1 MPANPN
7 FRLPVTASSSEEAIQ
22 LIRDGDPDLRFA
34 DLEARPVSAPADDAD
49 QATLPNSLRPTG
61 PGPWE
66 IYNRAA
72 GHSVLNLIS
81 NGEPVTDRGTA
92 QRLAMTRIGPEQF
105 DNYGVRTRG
114 TSGMSNVGTQT
125 DMENRLGLPS
135 QSANAN
141 YAVVDR
147 QTLDPVFR
155 FVATNRNEANR
166 TYGAWLAA
174 AGLPTTTEDFGFQEI
189 RPQIPEVPMDVAQ
202 NFPQDRTDGRNTD
215 YSFRD
220 LFGTTDQASSAPPG
234 NSFSGQW
241 RVVLDGEEVWRFRG
255 PANGGQADANRIAQ
269 LWLRDQR
276 SQGLLSP
283 APGAEIEVVP
293 VMMESVQQHVKP
305 GMAEG
310 LDPDKKYTIKKSYTM
325 SKAGVEKSVW
335 YIMDGDFV
343 VDATDLRRDAKYY
356 ADKWN
361 AAEKDSKGVA
371 EGVYHGDWVRHPENQ
386 WKIGQI
392 QSIDNGQAVVT
403 WKKTDK
409 RKKAMSSTHAVDALQ
424 HARREFS
431 QLTQPTHT
439 PGIAEDNALTE
450 IEHMKQSHFT
460 GGKDMLGSFQKPGKK
475 HLKPLPGGT
484 DLMYSVTKDNYGSYV
499 YIVDPGVPG
508 MTKHSIVA
516 SLSLIDSDLPNTFQ
530 VGSITVDEDY
540 RGRGL
545 ARALYGIVLTIMRKN
560 LVSGS
565 SQTPGGRRNWLSL
578 ASIPGVEVKGLV
590 TLSNRDTNTTVGDP
604 KSRYNKYVEKTID
617 RVMELGGQFV
627 SKGKNYN
634 YWAFDVVPGKGQ
646 LQPAVQNALSKL
658 YGYDSDALLMATWT
672 GS

>member
-1 MPANPN
+1 
-7 FRLPVTASSSEEAIQ
+7 
-22 LIRDGDPDLRFA
+22 
-34 DLEARPVSAPADDAD
+34 
-49 QATLPNSLRPTG
+49 
-61 PGPWE
+61 
-66 IYNRAA
+66 
-72 GHSVLNLIS
+72 
-81 NGEPVTDRGTA
+81 
-92 QRLAMTRIGPEQF
+92 
-105 DNYGVRTRG
+105 
-114 TSGMSNVGTQT
+114 
-125 DMENRLGLPS
+125 MENRLGLPS
-135 QSANAN
+135 QSVTAN

-147 QTLDPVFR
+147 RTLDPVFR
-155 FVATNRNEANR
+155 FRADDLRDANR
-166 TYGAWLAA
+166 IYGEWLAA
-174 AGLPTTTEDFGFQEI
+174 AGLPTTTEDYGFQEI

-202 NFPQDRTDGRNTD
+202 NFPDRTDGRNTD

-220 LFGTTDQASSAPPG
+220 LFGTTDQASSAPAG

-241 RVVLDGEEVWRFRG
+241 QVMIDGEEVWRFRG
-255 PANGGQADANRIAQ
+255 VGNNQADANRIAQ
-269 LWLRDQR
+269 TWLQDQR

-283 APGAEIEVVP
+283 APGADVEVVP
-293 VMMESVQQHVKP
+293 VMIESVQN
-305 GMAEG
+305 
-310 LDPDKKYTIKKSYTM
+310 S
-325 SKAGVEKSVW
+325 
-335 YIMDGDFV
+335 
-343 VDATDLRRDAKYY
+343 
-356 ADKWN
+356 
-361 AAEKDSKGVA
+361 
-371 EGVYHGDWVRHPENQ
+371 
-386 WKIGQI
+386 
-392 QSIDNGQAVVT
+392 
-403 WKKTDK
+403 
-409 RKKAMSSTHAVDALQ
+409 
-424 HARREFS
+424 
-431 QLTQPTHT
+431 
-439 PGIAEDNALTE
+439 LTE

-508 MTKHSIVA
+508 ITKQSIVA

-590 TLSNRDTNTTVGDP
+590 TLSNRDTGTTVGDP
-604 KSRYNKYVEKTID
+604 KSGYNKYVEKTID

-672 GS
+672 GA